1 MKNSSRNILIFVS
14 FVVVGFILWYLRS
27 IVGYIIISWVLA
39 MLGQPLM
46 NILKK
51 IKIYKLKVGNNLAAG
66 LTLVSFFIILT
77 ILVSAFV
84 PMILSQARA
93 ILEVDFASVAS
104 SLEEPINEINQRLIN
119 YGFLS
124 PDKVSPVEKLQNDI
138 LGQTGDIISQIFG
151 SVLSL
156 TSNLVIALFSLI
168 FMTFFFLREDNLMEG
183 FLSAFVPNEMEEK
196 VFKALDEIEYLL
208 TRYFIGVLGQITIII
223 ILVTTG
229 LTILGIENAL
239 LIGIF
244 AALIN
249 VIPYLGPLIGAT
261 FGIFVAITSHLEMD
275 FYTQMLP
282 MIGKV
287 AIVFGIMQLTDNF
300 VLQPFIFSTS
310 VRAHPLEIF
319 IIILIGGEIYGI
331 VGMVLAIPTYTV
343 IRVIARTFLIQFKIV
358 QRMTHK
364 MHKSA

>member
-1 MKNSSRNILIFVS
+1 MKSSSRNILIFVS
-14 FVVVGFILWYLRS
+14 FVVAILIVWYLRS

-46 NILKK
+46 NFFKK

-66 LTLVSFFIILT
+66 LTLVCFFIILT
-77 ILVSAFV
+77 VIISLFV
-84 PMILSQARA
+84 PMVLSQART
-93 ILEVDFASVAS
+93 LLDVDFTSVGS
-104 SLEEPINEINQRLIN
+104 SLEEPINQVNQRLIDS
-119 YGFLS
+119 GFLS
-124 PDKVSPVEKLQNDI
+124 PHKVSPIEKLQNDI
-138 LGQTGDIISQIFG
+138 LEQTGYIISQIFG
-151 SVLSL
+151 SVLSV
-156 TSNLVIALFSLI
+156 TSNLVIGLFSLV

-183 FLSAFVPNEMEEK
+183 FLSSFVPNEMEEK

-208 TRYFIGVLGQITIII
+208 TRYFIGVLGQITIITI
-223 ILVTTG
+223 IVSAG

-239 LIGIF
+239 LIGLF

-249 VIPYLGPLIGAT
+249 VIPYIGPLIGAT

-300 VLQPFIFSTS
+300 VLQPVIFSTS
-310 VRAHPLEIF
+310 VKAHPLEIF
-319 IIILIGGEIYGI
+319 IIILIGAEIYGV

-343 IRVIARTFLIQFKIV
+343 IRVVARTFLIQFKIV
-358 QRMTHK
+358 QRMTQK
-364 MHKSA
+364 MDKTG